1 MHSNSLIH
9 ILAIKNCKFLYGGG
23 KDTFYL
29 MDSFC
34 FSKWHL
40 QTISFIHLWVN
51 PVVYERSMIDF
62 ILV

>member
-1 MHSNSLIH
+1 MWSSFLIH
-9 ILAIKNCKFLYGGG
+9 ILAIKISRFPHGAKDIFFLI
-23 KDTFYL
+23 
-29 MDSFC
+29 DSPS

-51 PVVYERSMIDF
+51 PVVYQHNVIDF